1 MLRRVVSALS
11 RSGEPSGKSGSSLVI
26 RVSRAQSS
34 IRVRRIS
41 SVSVSTRIVSSISFR
56 PRQSRP
62 SGGGLCDGGGGCIAC
77 DRNEEE
83 ECAALAP
90 IKPRNGAFWPKEGR
104 GWCGRDG
111 GNGADTAVLA
121 PKTRV
126 SALQRDH
133 VNESDFDRK
142 RAEGENSVGASA
154 ILSVTYKN
162 LRKTHAEDIAG
173 KMRSKNAIK
182 LRAVF
187 TSNKISVLFG

>member
-62 SGGGLCDGGGGCIAC
+62 SGGGLCAGRGGCIAC

-90 IKPRNGAFWPKEGR
+90 ISR
-104 GWCGRDG
+104 GTVRDG
-111 GNGADTAVLA
+111 RKKGEFGAVGMEDAVLIRPHLCAVRVIQDFTRITNELLDLTRGA
-121 PKTRV
+121 PRATT
-126 SALQRDH
+126 QR
-133 VNESDFDRK
+133 
-142 RAEGENSVGASA
+142 
-154 ILSVTYKN
+154 
-162 LRKTHAEDIAG
+162 
-173 KMRSKNAIK
+173 
-182 LRAVF
+182 
-187 TSNKISVLFG
+187 

>member
-1 MLRRVVSALS
+1 
-11 RSGEPSGKSGSSLVI
+11 LVI

-90 IKPRNGAFWPKEGR
+90 IKPRKGARWPKEGR
-104 GWCGRDG
+104 VWYGRDG
-111 GNGADTAVLA
+111 GSGADTAVLG
-121 PKTRV
+121 PMRRV
-126 SALQRDH
+126 SRFAAGSRQRAGFS
-133 VNESDFDRK
+133 EEERRGRRRSISD
-142 RAEGENSVGASA
+142 SA

-162 LRKTHAEDIAG
+162 LRKTHAQAIAQA
-173 KMRSKNAIK
+173 MR
-182 LRAVF
+182 
-187 TSNKISVLFG
+187 